1 MGKPKREKKLHLW
14 HPSPWDGV
22 PGVRAT
28 VLRLAFNLIGPAA
41 LGARHWEDGPEEQA
55 PPAPEHPPCPAC
67 GQPLDEHD
75 IVRGGPGKSTH
86 MICPTPKAEAA

>member
-22 PGVRAT
+22 PGARAA

-41 LGARHWEDGPEEQA
+41 LGARHWQNDSEEQA
-55 PPAPEHPPCPAC
+55 PPPPDPACPAC
-67 GQPLDEHD
+67 GQSLNDHD
-75 IVRGGPGKSTH
+75 IRRGGPGKSTH
-86 MICPTPKAEAA
+86 MICPKP